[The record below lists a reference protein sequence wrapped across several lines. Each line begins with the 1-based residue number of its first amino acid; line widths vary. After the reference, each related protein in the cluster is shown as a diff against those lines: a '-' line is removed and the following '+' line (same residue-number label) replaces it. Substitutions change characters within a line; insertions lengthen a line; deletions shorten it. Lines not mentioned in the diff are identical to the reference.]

1 MTRKLDKMTEAYD
14 YFSLSVTGGQC
25 ELCDPWQ
32 EGVQV
37 DHRLHVFKRHGK
49 TQPLLTVPCY
59 KTLHHVL
66 HRNSLG
72 WKREHFKK
80 SSFLSKIK
88 QKQANKVSKY
98 WLFKKANY

>member
-1 MTRKLDKMTEAYD
+1 MTRKCDYD

-37 DHRLHVFKRHGK
+37 DHRLYVFKRHSK
-49 TQPLLTVPCY
+49 TQPLLTVPCH

-66 HRNSLG
+66 RRNSWG
-72 WKREHFKK
+72 
-80 SSFLSKIK
+80 
-88 QKQANKVSKY
+88 
-98 WLFKKANY
+98 